1 MRALVG
7 ALGRT
12 STCTLTPALSR
23 ATPIVVGRTPLSIA
37 TEHET
42 GETSFAKPHAGGK
55 NHAHPARRAPHHPSI
70 DSQPCERYASA
81 REHLAHGLASP
92 LCEVEV
98 SHALGSWIYTR
109 EGNKLLD
116 FTSGIGVTNV
126 GHCHPTIV
134 KATRAQLGKLFHT
147 SMVTGLPETVISL
160 TKKLVGGVLPPALN
174 QVMFST
180 TGAEAVENAMRI
192 ARAATGK
199 SNTIV
204 FQGAYHGRTNATL
217 ALTRSKTAYGV
228 RNVPQMS
235 GVYVAP
241 FPYETQSP
249 GMGVD
254 ACLFQLELLLKQQTA
269 PEDTAAI
276 IIEPVLGEGG
286 YVPAPANFLAGLRKL
301 CDRHGLMLV
310 FDEVQTGYGRTGKM
324 FALEHSDVVP
334 DILCLAKGIASGL
347 PLSAIACS
355 TEVARHS
362 PPGTLGGTYAGN
374 PVGCAAALATLRVF
388 EEEKVLANAC
398 ARGEQLC
405 AALEDVRARHPQL
418 IKEIRGLG
426 LMIGVELAARVP
438 RGSAKALS
446 TRCAKEGLL
455 LLNAGTFETM
465 RFIPPLTVSRDEI
478 EEGVRLFE
486 RALVATCGS

>member
-1 MRALVG
+1 MRAL
-7 ALGRT
+7 AHFAKR
-12 STCTLTPALSR
+12 TPARGPATTIAVSR
-23 ATPIVVGRTPLSIA
+23 AQLTIA

-42 GETSFAKPHAGGK
+42 GSTWQSLPGK
-55 NHAHPARRAPHHPSI
+55 GKAHRPLPRPPASAI
-70 DSQPCERYASA
+70 DSPPCERYVSA

-92 LCEVEV
+92 LCESEV
-98 SHALGSWIYTR
+98 SHALGSWVYTR

-126 GHCHPTIV
+126 GHCHPTVV
-134 KATRAQLGKLFHT
+134 KATKAQLGKLFHT
-147 SMVTGLPETVISL
+147 SMVTGLPESVISL
-160 TKKLVGGVLPPALN
+160 THKLVGGILPAALN
-174 QVMFST
+174 QVMYST

-192 ARAATGK
+192 ARAATSK
-199 SNTIV
+199 SNMIV

-217 ALTRSKTAYGV
+217 SLTRSKTAYGV

-249 GMGVD
+249 GVGAD

-269 PEDTAAI
+269 PEDTAAM

-286 YVPAPANFLAGLRKL
+286 YVPAPAAFLRGLRKL
-301 CDRHGLMLV
+301 CDKHGIMLI

-324 FALEHSDVVP
+324 WALEHALVVP
-334 DILCLAKGIASGL
+334 DIMCMGKGIASGF
-347 PLSAIACS
+347 PLAAVACS
-355 TEVARHS
+355 TEVSRHS

-374 PVGCAAALATLRVF
+374 PIGCTAALATLRVF
-388 EEEKVLANAC
+388 EEEGVLANAC

-405 AALEDVRARHPQL
+405 AALEAVRVRHPQL
-418 IKEIRGLG
+418 VKEIRGLG
-426 LMIGVELAARVP
+426 LMIGVELTSRVP
-438 RGSAKALS
+438 HGTAKALS
-446 TRCAKEGLL
+446 ARCAKEGLL
-455 LLNAGTFETM
+455 LLTAGTFETM

-486 RALVATCGS
+486 RALVATCGE